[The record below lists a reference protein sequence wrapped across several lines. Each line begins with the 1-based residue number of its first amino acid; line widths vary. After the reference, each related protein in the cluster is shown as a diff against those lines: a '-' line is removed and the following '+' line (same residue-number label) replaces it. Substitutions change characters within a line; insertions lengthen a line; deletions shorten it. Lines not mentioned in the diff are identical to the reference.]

1 MDTFLNQ
8 AILAKELCLK
18 KINKMKIKKIFLIFF
33 LVQAL
38 SLNVKAN
45 TNEKKQAV
53 VDYVGNIKEF
63 SSKFIQTDGET
74 IEEGNFYLKKNR
86 LKIVYTFPS
95 KIDLIIAKNK
105 AMYFNKDLNEVEYF
119 NPKKTMAD
127 VFFKVFNDPSF
138 FTDFLIKSET
148 NYIILEKVIGL
159 DERQINVQLV
169 FEDSPLVI
177 RKININDE
185 NSKITYSIIDPN
197 FNPNLDIK
205 FFSMVNPNFN

>member
-1 MDTFLNQ
+1 MGTFLSQ
-8 AILAKELCLK
+8 VILAKELCLK
-18 KINKMKIKKIFLIFF
+18 KINRMKIKKFFLIF
-33 LVQAL
+33 LLIQTL
-38 SLNVKAN
+38 SLTVQAN
-45 TNEKKQAV
+45 TNEKKQV
-53 VDYVGNIKEF
+53 VIDYVSNIEEF
-63 SSKFIQTDGET
+63 SSKFIQTDGKT

>member
-148 NYIILEKVIGL
+148 NYIILEKVLGL
-159 DERQINVQLV
+159 DGRQINVQLI
-169 FEDSPLVI
+169 FEDSPLII

-185 NSKITYSIIDPN
+185 NSKTTYSIIDPD
-197 FNPNLDIK
+197 FNPNYK
-205 FFSMVNPNFN
+205 RGVFKN

>member
-1 MDTFLNQ
+1 
-8 AILAKELCLK
+8 
-18 KINKMKIKKIFLIFF
+18 MKIKKIFLIFF

-45 TNEKKQAV
+45 TNEKKQAI
-53 VDYVGNIKEF
+53 VDYFSNIKEF

-95 KIDLIIAKNK
+95 KINLIIAKNK

-138 FTDFLIKSET
+138 FADFLIKSET

>member
-1 MDTFLNQ
+1 MGTFLSQ
-8 AILAKELCLK
+8 VILAKELCLK
-18 KINKMKIKKIFLIFF
+18 KINRMKIKKFFLIF
-33 LVQAL
+33 LLIQTL
-38 SLNVKAN
+38 SLTVQAN
-45 TNEKKQAV
+45 TNEKKQV
-53 VDYVGNIKEF
+53 VIDYVSNIEEF
-63 SSKFIQTDGET
+63 SSKFIQTDGKT

-148 NYIILEKVIGL
+148 NYIILEKVLGL
-159 DERQINVQLV
+159 DGRQINVQLI
-169 FEDSPLVI
+169 FEDSPLII

-185 NSKITYSIIDPN
+185 NSKTTYSIIDPD

-205 FFSMVNPNFN
+205 FFSMLNPL

>member
-148 NYIILEKVIGL
+148 NYIILEKVLGL
-159 DERQINVQLV
+159 DGRQINVQLI
-169 FEDSPLVI
+169 FEDSPLII

-185 NSKITYSIIDPN
+185 NSKTTYSIIDPD

-205 FFSMVNPNFN
+205 FFSMLNPL

>member
-1 MDTFLNQ
+1 M
-8 AILAKELCLK
+8 
-18 KINKMKIKKIFLIFF
+18 
-33 LVQAL
+33 
-38 SLNVKAN
+38 
-45 TNEKKQAV
+45 
-53 VDYVGNIKEF
+53 
-63 SSKFIQTDGET
+63 
-74 IEEGNFYLKKNR
+74 
-86 LKIVYTFPS
+86 
-95 KIDLIIAKNK
+95 
-105 AMYFNKDLNEVEYF
+105 
-119 NPKKTMAD
+119 
-127 VFFKVFNDPSF
+127 
-138 FTDFLIKSET
+138 IKSET

>member
-74 IEEGNFYLKKNR
+74 IEEGNFYLKK
-86 LKIVYTFPS
+86 K
-95 KIDLIIAKNK
+95 
-105 AMYFNKDLNEVEYF
+105 
-119 NPKKTMAD
+119 
-127 VFFKVFNDPSF
+127 
-138 FTDFLIKSET
+138 
-148 NYIILEKVIGL
+148 
-159 DERQINVQLV
+159 
-169 FEDSPLVI
+169 
-177 RKININDE
+177 
-185 NSKITYSIIDPN
+185 
-197 FNPNLDIK
+197 
-205 FFSMVNPNFN
+205 